1 MSKTKLFLMAF
12 AMTLSFATF
21 TADAACTGCTP
32 IGIGVGPDDD
42 IIEFGSFSAT
52 VRWVNPH
59 EGPDGRYYTYSYLTL
74 TGTTMAYCQQQVSA
88 VMGNGNVSVVSPCQ
102 AD

>member
-1 MSKTKLFLMAF
+1 MSKTKLFLMAL
-12 AMTLSFATF
+12 AMTFSFGTF
-21 TADAACTGCTP
+21 TANAACTGCTP
-32 IGIGVGPDDD
+32 IGIGPGDD

-74 TGTTMAYCQQQVSA
+74 TGTTMAYCQQQVNA